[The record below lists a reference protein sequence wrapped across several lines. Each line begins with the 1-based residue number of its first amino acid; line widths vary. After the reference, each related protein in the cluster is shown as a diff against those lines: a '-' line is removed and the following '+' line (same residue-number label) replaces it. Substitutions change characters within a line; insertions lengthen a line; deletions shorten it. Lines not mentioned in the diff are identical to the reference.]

1 MARITSGVTDT
12 VSDDEFAK
20 KARGEAIRIKTFLIL
35 TSNKYVLYLYMTLYS
50 MYTPDKSSR
59 RSCIKRRLFIVQY
72 FCSAIRVNMNDALRF
87 WCAGYT
93 FMNNNIKRMYVC
105 LKAEYFTQFRG
116 CKLFRAFYI

>member
-35 TSNKYVLYLYMTLYS
+35 TLLSISNKYVLYLYMTLYS

-59 RSCIKRRLFIVQY
+59 RSCIKRRLFIV
-72 FCSAIRVNMNDALRF
+72 
-87 WCAGYT
+87 
-93 FMNNNIKRMYVC
+93 
-105 LKAEYFTQFRG
+105 
-116 CKLFRAFYI
+116 